1 MSLSISKLRQDAT
14 GSTKNATPQQ
24 IALLSAVFTALIVA
38 LVLVLLA
45 LGGFT
50 DWLVVFIGSA
60 TCLLAGYIV
69 FLAYLR
75 RYIYRKIKLVYKTIH
90 QHKLSAGDKVNAVNV
105 REDIIDQVEQDVSS
119 WIQEQNQQIAQ
130 LKQFDEYRQ
139 RFLGDISHELKTP
152 IFNVQ
157 GYLETLL
164 DGAIDDER
172 VRTTYVEK
180 AARNVERLNTIVEDL
195 ESISRLENGKELL
208 DMQVFDIRELVEEV
222 FEELSL
228 KAKRL
233 EIKLSFKTG
242 ADKSFRVRADR
253 ENIRQVLINLVNNS
267 LKYGRPRGTTKVAFY
282 DMDNNVLVEV
292 ADNGIG
298 IREDHLP
305 RIFER
310 FYRVDKSRS
319 REAGGSGLGLAI
331 VKHIIE
337 AHNQTVHVRSS
348 VKLGSTFG
356 FTLAKAR

>member
-1 MSLSISKLRQDAT
+1 MSIATLGTDASP
-14 GSTKNATPQQ
+14 STKNPTPQQ
-24 IALLSAVFTALIVA
+24 IALYAAALAALWVGAVMLAVA
-38 LVLVLLA
+38 LAGGADYWAAPVAALA
-45 LGGFT
+45 AG
-50 DWLVVFIGSA
+50 V
-60 TCLLAGYIV
+60 AGYLV

-90 QHKLSAGDKVNAVNV
+90 QHKLTAEEKSNAVNV
-105 REDIIDQVEQDVSS
+105 REDIIEQVEEDVST
-119 WIQEQNQQIAQ
+119 WMQEQNRQIAE
-130 LKQFDEYRQ
+130 LKRFDEYRQ

-164 DGAIDDER
+164 DGAVDDDQ
-172 VRTTYVEK
+172 VRQRYIEK

-195 ESISRLENGKELL
+195 ESISRLEHGREML
-208 DMQVFDIRELVEEV
+208 DMQRFSIGELVSEV
-222 FEELSL
+222 FEELQMKAERRGITLAL
-228 KAKRL
+228 KP
-233 EIKLSFKTG
+233 G
-242 ADKSFRVRADR
+242 AAGPYVVLADR

-267 LKYGRPRGTTKVAFY
+267 IKYGREGGTTKVSFY
-282 DMDNNVLVEV
+282 DMDRVILVEV

-319 REAGGSGLGLAI
+319 RDAGGSGLGLSI

-337 AHNQTVHVRSS
+337 AHQQTVNVRSS
-348 VKLGSTFG
+348 RDLGSTFG
-356 FTLAKAR
+356 FTLEKA